1 MNEELLALRDAG
13 CRCIQIEEPTFHF
26 MANTYGKD
34 HAEVKFMID
43 AFNREVQG
51 LDDVEL

>member
-1 MNEELLALRDAG
+1 
-13 CRCIQIEEPTFHF
+13 

-34 HAEVKFMID
+34 HEEVKFMID

-51 LDDVEL
+51 LDDVELGFTPAGATRTCSE